1 MPKQYYAHSLSGK
14 PSSDWQKLE
23 LHLANVA
30 RKAGEFAALFDSS
43 EWAEAV
49 GWLHDL
55 GKFPD
60 EFQEYLLKANDLDA
74 SIESAPGRVDH
85 STAGAQYA
93 VRSVP
98 ILGHLLAYAVA
109 GHHTGLPNGLDITSC
124 LESRLRKAV
133 PPYEDAVDV
142 IPVAATIN
150 PPPFLQHAF
159 GAKDPFAIAF
169 FVRMIFSCLVDA
181 DFLDTEMF
189 MNPQQAGLRKH
200 WPDNILA
207 RMDEALTQFI
217 RQFKEEEQ
225 PVNRERQLVRMA
237 CLKAAGQKPGFFSL
251 TVPTG
256 GGKTLASLA
265 FSLRHALA
273 NAMKR
278 VIYVIPL
285 TSIIE
290 QNADVFREAFMPL
303 SRELGADV
311 VLEHHSSLDPE
322 KETAANRL
330 ASENWD
336 APLVITTSVQF
347 YESLYANR
355 TSRCR
360 KLHRLAQSVVILD
373 EAQTLPVDYLKPC
386 LQALQELV
394 SNYRSTVVL
403 CTATQ
408 PVVEKREGFE
418 IGISKPY
425 EIIPDPIGLYN
436 RLERVRTEY
445 IGNQSDDLLCE
456 RLLAEPRVL
465 CIVNTKPH
473 ARKLFEAMGA
483 AKGHF
488 HLSGNMC
495 PSHRSEKLRKIKDCL
510 QSGQICRVVSTQVI
524 EAGVDVDFPVVYRA
538 LAGLDSI
545 AQAAGRCNR
554 NGRLVEQGR
563 TYIFRSEHTKA
574 ERFLTDTAQC
584 AGQVLSLCDN
594 PLDLEAIE
602 HYFRL
607 YYWDQSYRW
616 DRKHIMDCF
625 CLNKD
630 PTFPFNFGFK
640 KVAAAFQL
648 IDEADSCPVIIPWRK
663 AGRRLCEQVR
673 AMPSPT
679 LEIRRQLQRFVVQ
692 IPRRTWERHV
702 GGSIHLVHDSISILV
717 SPDIHYS
724 DETGLNLEGEGPG
737 AIFV

>member
-1 MPKQYYAHSLSGK
+1 MPKEYYAHSLPGK
-14 PSSDWQKLE
+14 PLSDWQTLD

-55 GKFPD
+55 GKFPE

-85 STAGAQYA
+85 STAGAQHA

-133 PPYEDAVDV
+133 PPYEVGVDV

-303 SRELGADV
+303 SRELGTEV
-311 VLEHHSSLDPE
+311 VL
-322 KETAANRL
+322 
-330 ASENWD
+330 
-336 APLVITTSVQF
+336 
-347 YESLYANR
+347 
-355 TSRCR
+355 
-360 KLHRLAQSVVILD
+360 
-373 EAQTLPVDYLKPC
+373 
-386 LQALQELV
+386 
-394 SNYRSTVVL
+394 
-403 CTATQ
+403 
-408 PVVEKREGFE
+408 
-418 IGISKPY
+418 
-425 EIIPDPIGLYN
+425 
-436 RLERVRTEY
+436 
-445 IGNQSDDLLCE
+445 
-456 RLLAEPRVL
+456 
-465 CIVNTKPH
+465 
-473 ARKLFEAMGA
+473 
-483 AKGHF
+483 
-488 HLSGNMC
+488 
-495 PSHRSEKLRKIKDCL
+495 
-510 QSGQICRVVSTQVI
+510 
-524 EAGVDVDFPVVYRA
+524 
-538 LAGLDSI
+538 
-545 AQAAGRCNR
+545 
-554 NGRLVEQGR
+554 
-563 TYIFRSEHTKA
+563 
-574 ERFLTDTAQC
+574 
-584 AGQVLSLCDN
+584 
-594 PLDLEAIE
+594 
-602 HYFRL
+602 
-607 YYWDQSYRW
+607 
-616 DRKHIMDCF
+616 
-625 CLNKD
+625 
-630 PTFPFNFGFK
+630 
-640 KVAAAFQL
+640 
-648 IDEADSCPVIIPWRK
+648 
-663 AGRRLCEQVR
+663 
-673 AMPSPT
+673 
-679 LEIRRQLQRFVVQ
+679 
-692 IPRRTWERHV
+692 
-702 GGSIHLVHDSISILV
+702 
-717 SPDIHYS
+717 
-724 DETGLNLEGEGPG
+724 
-737 AIFV
+737 